1 VGVAI
6 GDVLGKELVVCDRTS
21 GHCHM
26 EMEWIDRNRE
36 NKILI
41 ETNKE
46 ILIEIKAV
54 SLKQLLSANCTN
66 CEHRHCE
73 E

>member
-1 VGVAI
+1 VI
-6 GDVLGKELVVCDRTS
+6 GFVSCS

-26 EMEWIDRNRE
+26 EMEWIDRNKE

-46 ILIEIKAV
+46 ILIER
-54 SLKQLLSANCTN
+54 KQF
-66 CEHRHCE
+66 H
-73 E
+73 

>member
-1 VGVAI
+1 
-6 GDVLGKELVVCDRTS
+6 
-21 GHCHM
+21 M
-26 EMEWIDRNRE
+26 EMEWIDRNKE
-36 NKILI
+36 KKILI

-46 ILIEIKAV
+46 MLIERKAV
-54 SLKQLLSANCTN
+54 SLKQLLSASHCAN